1 MIMQLMTSDKYML
14 LTSVQR
20 MIFMEKK
27 KVKHTKKSWKG
38 TSEIKKKKIHLA
50 QIHTNCLFPFLFAIH
65 QVNRRKWKTKEKFTI
80 KK

>member
-38 TSEIKKKKIHLA
+38 TSEIKKKKYISLKYT
-50 QIHTNCLFPFLFAIH
+50 QTVFFLFFL
-65 QVNRRKWKTKEKFTI
+65 QYI
-80 KK
+80 KSIEENGKLKKNLQ